1 MKKERMNEIKGKKRT
16 QYDSGGGRGLSYY
29 ITWAAAFQMGAG
41 LFSLSLSRPLQF
53 FTFSLISFFIFSFL
67 FPYCFVF
74 IHIILVIQMPPFL
87 YIISFFCRL

>member
-41 LFSLSLSRPLQF
+41 LFSLSLSLVLSSFLLFLGFRF
-53 FTFSLISFFIFSFL
+53 SFSRFYSLIVL
-67 FPYCFVF
+67 Y
-74 IHIILVIQMPPFL
+74 L
-87 YIISFFCRL
+87 YISF